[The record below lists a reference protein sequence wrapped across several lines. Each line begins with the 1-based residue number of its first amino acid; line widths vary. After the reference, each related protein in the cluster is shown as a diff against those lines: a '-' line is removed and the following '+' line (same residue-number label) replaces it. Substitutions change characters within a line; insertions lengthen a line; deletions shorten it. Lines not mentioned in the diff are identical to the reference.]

1 MKFELHGLWMAL
13 GCKTSPVYAETMRD
27 ICRIAGLLKL
37 LECQAKIHTS
47 PNCTQNA
54 LWDPYGAPKD
64 LRKAIEALTRHLRS
78 LHGFQGPYKALKSL
92 TRGC

>member
-1 MKFELHGLWMAL
+1 MHALPARASKLYFFITLKINEIRASWAL

-27 ICRIAGLLKL
+27 LCGIAGLLKL

-54 LWDPYGAPKD
+54 LWG
-64 LRKAIEALTRHLRS
+64 S
-78 LHGFQGPYKALKSL
+78 
-92 TRGC
+92 